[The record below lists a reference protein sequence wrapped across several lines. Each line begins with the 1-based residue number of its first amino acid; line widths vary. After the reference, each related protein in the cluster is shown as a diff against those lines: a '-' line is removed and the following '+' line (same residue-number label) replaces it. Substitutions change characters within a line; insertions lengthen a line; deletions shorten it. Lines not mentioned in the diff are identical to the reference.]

1 MESQKRIKFA
11 ERLRMLR
18 GTRSQAEMASYLN
31 VTQAAYSYW
40 ETGDHQPKLD
50 VFADI
55 CIRLNV
61 STDWMLGMNDAPQ
74 RPEPSIGEKLAMLKA
89 QADKAKESMDQ
100 VMAGIKSLEKK
111 V

>member
-1 MESQKRIKFA
+1 
-11 ERLRMLR
+11 MLR

-31 VTQAAYSYW
+31 VTQASYSYW
-40 ETGDHQPKLD
+40 ETGERQPKLD
-50 VFADI
+50 LFAAI
-55 CIRLNV
+55 CQRLNV
-61 STDWMLGMNDAPQ
+61 STDWMLGLNDAPQ